1 MNGRDLMFLSATV
14 ILAGLPALLFP
25 SAAPYST
32 WAQEIPED
40 THVTTERFCS
50 FGMAKGEKQQK
61 CEVPILPGCAVAN
74 FPGTNKPWTTIS
86 KGGKTTCQFDPKATD
101 WKNRIVGTCTKCT
114 SSQCSVT
121 FHVRFM
127 CS

>member
-1 MNGRDLMFLSATV
+1 MFLVAALTC
-14 ILAGLPALLFP
+14 AGLPAMGFSDPFP
-25 SAAPYST
+25 HAAR
-32 WAQEIPED
+32 AQEAPED

-61 CEVPILPGCAVAN
+61 CEVPILSGCTVAN

-86 KGGKTTCQFDPKATD
+86 KGGKTTCHFDPKATD
-101 WKNRIVGTCTKCT
+101 WKTRIVGACTTCT

-121 FHVRFM
+121 FHVRFT

>member
-1 MNGRDLMFLSATV
+1 MFLVAAV
-14 ILAGLPALLFP
+14 IMAGLPGLLFP
-25 SAAPYST
+25 IAFSHSI
-32 WAQEIPED
+32 WAQDIPED
-40 THVTTERFCS
+40 SHVTTERFCS
-50 FGMAKGEKQQK
+50 FGMAKGEQQQK
-61 CEVPILPGCAVAN
+61 CEVPILPGCTVAN

-86 KGGKTTCQFDPKATD
+86 KGGKTTCHFDPKATD
-101 WKNRIVGTCTKCT
+101 WKTRIVGACTKCT

>member
-1 MNGRDLMFLSATV
+1 MNWRPVMYLVAAV
-14 ILAGLPALLFP
+14 IAGGWTGLFFP
-25 SAAPYST
+25 SAVPDST
-32 WAQEIPED
+32 WAQGMPED
-40 THVTTERFCS
+40 SQATTERFCS
-50 FGMAKGEKQQK
+50 FGMAKGEKQQR
-61 CEVPILPGCAVAN
+61 CEVPILPGCTVAN
-74 FPGTNKPWTTIS
+74 FPGTKKPWTTIS

-101 WKNRIVGTCTKCT
+101 WKTKIVGACTKCT

>member
-1 MNGRDLMFLSATV
+1 MNGHHVMIFVAGV
-14 ILAGLPALLFP
+14 IAAGWIALWFP
-25 SAAPYST
+25 SAAPPST
-32 WAQEIPED
+32 WAQDIPED
-40 THVTTERFCS
+40 PHVTTERFCS
-50 FGMAKGEKQQK
+50 FGMAKGEKQQR
-61 CEVPILPGCAVAN
+61 CEVPILPGCTVAN

-101 WKNRIVGTCTKCT
+101 WKTRIVGACTTCT

-121 FHVRFM
+121 FHVRFR